1 MVQFAVQRKF
11 TKQKSVSPSLSSWT
25 MIGKKAWS
33 YIRKIPVLYFWI
45 FFGILIFFYGG
56 FLLLKNT
63 IFVPEYRISKID
75 YALSSI
81 ETYDDPYLY
90 KSISSL
96 IKGENMYLL
105 DWNTETIVQ
114 TIQQQYP
121 FVEDVIIVYKAPS
134 TVLVKVLFST
144 PELILRH
151 EDKKFGVY
159 ENALFQLFSWNTL
172 WSSGVVNLEVLSF
185 YSGWALTGIFF
196 LQSPVDLIDDIRLIK
211 EGFPDIQKLSYLPGW
226 HRMIVHL
233 WNNQQ
238 IYINNAIPI
247 QPQIINYQLL
257 KKYYSEFPLL
267 KEIDLG
273 SLESDKVIVRK

>member
-25 MIGKKAWS
+25 MIGKKAWW
-33 YIRKIPVLYFWI
+33 YLRKIPVLYFWI
-45 FFGILIFFYGG
+45 FFGILVFFYGG
-56 FLLLKNT
+56 FLLLKYT

-75 YALSSI
+75 YALSSVQI
-81 ETYDDPYLY
+81 YDDPYLY

-105 DWNTETIVQ
+105 DWNTKTIIETIKKN
-114 TIQQQYP
+114 YP
-121 FVEDVIIVYKAPS
+121 FVQDIIIIYKAPK
-134 TVLVKVLFST
+134 TVLVKVLFSS
-144 PELILRH
+144 PELIMLH
-151 EDKKFGVY
+151 ENKKFGVY
-159 ENALFQLFSWNTL
+159 KEQLFELFSWNSL
-172 WSSGVVNLEVLSF
+172 WNSGVVKLEVLSF
-185 YSGWALTGIFF
+185 NSWWALTGVFF
-196 LQSPVDLIDDIRLIK
+196 LQSTADLIDDIRLIK